1 MCTFTYICVYMH
13 VFITD
18 AAADAIAISTDDD
31 AATATDGGSY
41 DGFRRSG

>member
-1 MCTFTYICVYMH
+1 MH

-18 AAADAIAISTDDD
+18 AAAADAFAISTDDD

-41 DGFRRSG
+41 DGSCRSG